1 MPGFRLLIPTP
12 KIEIMGAGP
21 SKPNASATQ
30 QVNMSAMSVNVPKMN
45 ASKNAAMNAV
55 NAPKNAAMNAV
66 NAPKNAVVGGK
77 RKKTRR
83 N

>member
-1 MPGFRLLIPTP
+1 
-12 KIEIMGAGP
+12 MGAGP

-55 NAPKNAAMNAV
+55 NAPKNA
-66 NAPKNAVVGGK
+66 VVGGK

-83 N
+83 NNNNNRKTRRN